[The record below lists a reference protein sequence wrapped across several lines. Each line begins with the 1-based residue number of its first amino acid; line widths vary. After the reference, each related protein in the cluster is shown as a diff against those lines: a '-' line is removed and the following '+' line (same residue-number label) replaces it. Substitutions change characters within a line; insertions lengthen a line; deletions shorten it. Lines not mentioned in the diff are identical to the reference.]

1 MGIVLQF
8 VLPILVVV
16 GLYLAIYIRLR
27 DRPPVSSYSLTLNFG
42 ITCLRHQRKLI
53 GRKIFILH
61 CFNIFLESAHRDE
74 AAPTADE
81 HDDPADLHHLLPLV
95 APPQR
100 PLHHP
105 RVQVHSLLFILTLDD
120 QLRVTFSLESKAADA
135 AANNVMTKFTLW

>member
-27 DRPPVSSYSLTLNFG
+27 DRPPVSTYSLTLNFR
-42 ITCLRHQRKLI
+42 ITCLIHQRKLI
-53 GRKIFILH
+53 ERKRLSFSI
-61 CFNIFLESAHRDE
+61 ESAHRDE

-105 RVQVHSLLFILTLDD
+105 RVQVHPVCFI
-120 QLRVTFSLESKAADA
+120 REGYVFYY
-135 AANNVMTKFTLW
+135 